1 MRWAGVLISGALGGL
16 GGIVFITA
24 GVSEWR
30 FEYGVAGFGFLSLAV
45 MIFGQWKPLRIAL
58 AALLF
63 GLFRALSNVYMGFE
77 GLVALNLPSQVYNM
91 MPYIISLIVL
101 AFTSRNSRAPKAEG
115 IPYEKGMR

>member
-63 GLFRALSNVYMGFE
+63 GMFRALSNVYIGFDF
-77 GLVALNLPSQVYNM
+77 LMALNLPGQVYNM
-91 MPYIISLIVL
+91 MPYIISLVVL
-101 AFTSRNSRAPKAEG
+101 AFTSKKSRAPKAEG
-115 IPYEKGMR
+115 IPYDKGQR